1 MDMSQVTGIKM
12 GRARW
17 RRPVVAMG
25 GLAVLGGL
33 IATAP
38 PAVGDP
44 QDPAPPPAPPGQAV
58 AQSAAGGSDVPP
70 NGMPHLSSPSN
81 LPPDTTTDTPV
92 DSQSDKLNYAREVW
106 HAIQDQDI
114 TMGQG
119 LLMLAQQP
127 MDATP
132 QTGMPI
138 NPQPPP
144 GQ

>member
-1 MDMSQVTGIKM
+1 MDMSPVAGIKM

-17 RRPVVAMG
+17 RRPVAAMG

-38 PAVGDP
+38 PALGDP
-44 QDPAPPPAPPGQAV
+44 QDPAPPPTPGQAV

-70 NGMPHLSSPSN
+70 DGMPHLSSPNN
-81 LPPDTTTDTPV
+81 LPPDTTDTPV
-92 DSQSDKLNYAREVW
+92 DTQSNKLNYFREVW
-106 HAIQDQDI
+106 AAIQDHDI
-114 TMGQG
+114 TPGQG
-119 LLMLAQQP
+119 LLAIAQQP
-127 MDATP
+127 MDATA
-132 QTGMPI
+132 QAGMPI

>member
-1 MDMSQVTGIKM
+1 MEVSQVAGIEM

-17 RRPVVAMG
+17 RRPVAAIG

-38 PAVGDP
+38 PALGDP

-58 AQSAAGGSDVPP
+58 SQSAADGLQVPP
-70 NGMPHLSSPSN
+70 NGMPHLSSPNN
-81 LPPDTTTDTPV
+81 LPPDTTDEPV
-92 DSQSDKLNYAREVW
+92 DTQSDKLNYLREVW

-114 TMGQG
+114 TPGQG
-119 LLMLAQQP
+119 LLAIAQQP